1 MISIYAHIEY
11 LIRHQDCV
19 ILPGFGAF
27 VAHYQ
32 SAHIDIDTGIMMPPA
47 RLIGFNASLNHNDG
61 MLAMSISR
69 RCKMSYNE
77 AVLSI
82 TEQVNSMRYQLNNDK
97 ELSIGRLGLLKLNSN
112 NNIEFE
118 QHIHFATSSE
128 FIGLSPI
135 AVSPIEAK
143 EKPEISNI
151 STSIKKDS
159 IQFTIKRDFYRI
171 AASIVAIIGL
181 GFLLSTPVID
191 NNVDYASLSVA
202 TNKVEYAPITRL
214 IPQISPDNIMISIP
228 SDADAKI
235 TIDTTTVISDFAIIK
250 DNNLNN
256 KENIRL
262 STSDNYCLIVAS
274 LATRELAEKY
284 IANSY
289 DNLGLLEK
297 DGKYRIYVAT
307 GSSPKQVMELT
318 QSEEFVKKYPGAW
331 VCRR

>member
-1 MISIYAHIEY
+1 MNSIYAHIEY

-19 ILPGFGAF
+19 IIPGFGAF

-32 SAHIDIDTGIMMPPA
+32 AAHIDADTGIMMPPA
-47 RLIGFNASLNHNDG
+47 RLIGFNSTLNHNDG
-61 MLAMSISR
+61 LLAMSISR
-69 RCKMSYNE
+69 RCKLSYDN
-77 AVLSI
+77 AVASI
-82 TEQVNSMRYQLNNDK
+82 NEQVNSMRYQLNNDK
-97 ELSIGRLGLLKLNSN
+97 ELSIGRLGLLKLNSG

-135 AVSPIEAK
+135 AVSPIDAK

-159 IQFTIKRDFYRI
+159 IQFTIKRDSFRI

-202 TNKVEYAPITRL
+202 TNKVEYAPNTRI
-214 IPQISPDNIMISIP
+214 IPQISPEDIIISIP
-228 SDADAKI
+228 SDTDAKI
-235 TIDTTTVISDFAIIK
+235 TIDTTSIINTPQIAT
-250 DNNLNN
+250 DYSNNA
-256 KENIRL
+256 NIRL
-262 STSDNYCLIVAS
+262 SANDNYYLIVAS

-284 IANSY
+284 IANSN

-297 DGKYRIYVAT
+297 DGKYRIYAAT
-307 GSSPKQVMELT
+307 GSSPKQAMEPT
-318 QSEEFVKKYPGAW
+318 QSERFAKKYPGAW